1 MGSLFSRFLKHG
13 GGATAVEYGLIVAM
27 IIVTV
32 VTGIGR
38 AGDALILLRGDK
50 ESQIARAPN

>member
-13 GGATAVEYGLIVAM
+13 GGATAVEYGLVVAM
-27 IIVTV
+27 LIVTI

-38 AGDALILLRGDK
+38 AGDALMILRGDN